1 MAPGDFPLPRALLPK
16 LAARAEAHK
25 AAKQMMERMLEHT
38 VRAFESH
45 TYNSSGVVDVSRW
58 RALSRA
64 QAAMNGQ
71 HDDHVTLYS
80 ERDCGETSTS
90 LVYALQDAQSSVS
103 ATANGSA
110 LAALTP
116 AAVLVAGRAQGK
128 LENVMYALGG
138 PHSQEGLALF
148 AGFMYDNIA
157 DCGVLHTLEDG
168 AREDEASCRFLGYKY
183 VVKRSV
189 ASNVKLVR
197 HRDLVYLESTG
208 YTHSSSGERLGF
220 HMEHSVDVSG
230 FPDLHD
236 RNSARAL
243 QSVRYI
249 FRQKNDRIVEIFML
263 GNLDLTNALGAAG
276 SNGSV
281 GGDLFSISRL
291 LQCAEARRLTLMVR
305 RRRESIELLQISSR
319 RRNSECYLCR
329 RTKRFFSGSMLA
341 ECDVCGQFVCSKCRN
356 DKKLFVPD
364 PATDGLLGKFQKAQ
378 TCKTCVLVASAGY
391 APPAMHMLV
400 SQQVTKNQG
409 SDKMSNA
416 GSGSVSGRRHSGSS
430 GSRASSTG
438 GRSNS
443 SASVASS
450 ASASSKHESEFRS
463 YRQGTVYTFPEVDEE
478 REEAQ
483 VAQQQAPQAMSVQQQ
498 EEEDFTAYSGV
509 KSSQAA
515 RKLLS
520 SRMLGRLKEQ
530 SQQKTMPAAQTVE
543 PSFAGPS
550 NPIAT
555 PTKISIAKAQQRQPS
570 PMMTPKPVPAP
581 QSISISKA
589 RSRSTTAS
597 STSSTSSNDSSS
609 GRGRKRIV
617 LIPEDPS
624 KLYQQQQEHQRRKQ
638 ERERH
643 THHHNEH
650 QQLREHELREKQR
663 QQKEQQAQQIPHL
676 TTEQA
681 VAPRGNCQLSRR
693 EKALVAYRANQQ
705 MQLQQSQ
712 KELKGHIGFPSERGS
727 LPVRASASPYSNSY
741 STSRAKPSH
750 AGHSQF
756 PQFPHSSRGLRRATS
771 TPTAPD
777 DRRSDLMAQ
786 MVALSKQAESTYNAT
801 QRNGAFLSQQQQV
814 HAHQR

>member
-1 MAPGDFPLPRALLPK
+1 MASGDFPLPRALLPK
-16 LAARAEAHK
+16 LAARTEAHK

-71 HDDHVTLYS
+71 HDDHVTVYS

-90 LVYALQDAQSSVS
+90 LVYALQDAQSTVS

-128 LENVMYALGG
+128 LENIMYALGG

-148 AGFMYDNIA
+148 AGFMYDSIA

-263 GNLDLTNALGAAG
+263 GNLDLANALGAAG
-276 SNGSV
+276 ANGSV
-281 GGDLFSISRL
+281 GADLFSISRL

-378 TCKTCVLVASAGY
+378 TCKTCVLVASVGY
-391 APPAMHMLV
+391 APPPMHMSV

-416 GSGSVSGRRHSGSS
+416 GSGSMNGRRHSGSS

-443 SASVASS
+443 SASATSS
-450 ASASSKHESEFRS
+450 ASAFSKHESEFRS

-483 VAQQQAPQAMSVQQQ
+483 ATQQQKPQAKPQQQ

-509 KSSQAA
+509 KNSQAA

-520 SRMLGRLKEQ
+520 SRMLGHLKEQ
-530 SQQKTMPAAQTVE
+530 SQQKAMP
-543 PSFAGPS
+543 SSAGPP

-555 PTKISIAKAQQRQPS
+555 PTKISIAKTQQRQPS
-570 PMMTPKPVPAP
+570 PMKTPMPVAAP

-589 RSRSTTAS
+589 RSRSKTTS
-597 STSSTSSNDSSS
+597 STSSTSSNDSNS
-609 GRGRKRIV
+609 GSGRKRIV
-617 LIPEDPS
+617 LMPEDPS

-663 QQKEQQAQQIPHL
+663 QHQREQQAQLIPYA

-705 MQLQQSQ
+705 VQLQQNQ
-712 KELKGHIGFPSERGS
+712 KQLKERIGFPSERGS
-727 LPVRASASPYSNSY
+727 LPVRASANPYSSSY
-741 STSRAKPSH
+741 STSRTTPSH
-750 AGHSQF
+750 AGHSQFPQF
-756 PQFPHSSRGLRRATS
+756 PQFPHSSRGLRRTTS
-771 TPTAPD
+771 TPTVPD

-801 QRNGAFLSQQQQV
+801 QRNGAFLSQQQV
-814 HAHQR
+814 HARQR